1 MSWVNI
7 FNRNKQK
14 ATENTTVEKQEA
26 APELIR
32 CPKCGKMVEKLRVAK
47 RRYICY
53 ECEGYFRVK
62 TSNRIRMVTDPNTF
76 EEWFTEVEVS
86 NPLAY
91 EGYEEKLAEAREK
104 TGLNEAFTVGKCKIF
119 GEDAVVGVCDA
130 RFMMASMGHVLGER
144 VTAAIERAT
153 KEKLPVFLFCCSGGA
168 RMQEGIIS
176 LMQMAKTSAAIKR
189 HGEAGLLYSTIL
201 TDPTTGGVM
210 ASFAMLGDVIMAEPG
225 ALIGFAGPR
234 VIRQTIGQELERNAL
249 ITGTLG
255 TVFLED
261 FQHAVQMTIKV
272 QGQEEETL
280 TYPMDINGFEYEI
293 REASRCAAMGKFC
306 SDIYPPKDS
315 IALSQLLFDI
325 RQSWNMQFDGE

>member
-104 TGLNEAFTVGKCKIF
+104 TRPER
-119 GEDAVVGVCDA
+119 GVYG
-130 RFMMASMGHVLGER
+130 R
-144 VTAAIERAT
+144 
-153 KEKLPVFLFCCSGGA
+153 
-168 RMQEGIIS
+168 
-176 LMQMAKTSAAIKR
+176 
-189 HGEAGLLYSTIL
+189 
-201 TDPTTGGVM
+201 
-210 ASFAMLGDVIMAEPG
+210 
-225 ALIGFAGPR
+225 
-234 VIRQTIGQELERNAL
+234 
-249 ITGTLG
+249 
-255 TVFLED
+255 
-261 FQHAVQMTIKV
+261 
-272 QGQEEETL
+272 
-280 TYPMDINGFEYEI
+280 
-293 REASRCAAMGKFC
+293 
-306 SDIYPPKDS
+306 
-315 IALSQLLFDI
+315 
-325 RQSWNMQFDGE
+325 